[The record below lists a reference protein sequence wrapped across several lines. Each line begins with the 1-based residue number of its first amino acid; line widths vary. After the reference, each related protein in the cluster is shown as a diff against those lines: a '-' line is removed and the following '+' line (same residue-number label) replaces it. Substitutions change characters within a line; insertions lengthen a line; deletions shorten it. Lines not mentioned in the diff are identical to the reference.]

1 MNLRTRLS
9 LVFFFLRRGG
19 SPFFGEEMFKRKFI
33 IKRTKSS
40 KSSLS
45 QTRLPLFCWLRRYTH
60 RSFEFLFLSRIN

>member
-9 LVFFFLRRGG
+9 LVFFFLRRGGG

-40 KSSLS
+40 KSSL
-45 QTRLPLFCWLRRYTH
+45 
-60 RSFEFLFLSRIN
+60 